1 MAEMKH
7 SLNSL
12 VIFERMIKSRG
23 TYCIKTITLDKIL
36 SASFSV
42 KLILVLLCLQISLI
56 TKAQVNS
63 ILSAEIKSYLFHVVR
78 KSPILERNFGYAFEY
93 FGPNI
98 PMKGGQTNY
107 DSLES
112 IIINEPELLV
122 IRSAEIAKAPKGLI
136 LELSNKTAVWM
147 LNKTLNSIQTG
158 KNEINKEIFDCYLL
172 IFSEN
177 LPKQIE
183 RSKNYE
189 AIFDPKRSPIFNSN
203 LSLYDRCVL
212 LGQLGFVLAE
222 EQVQILEAQH
232 KAINETIE
240 KYTLQIFRNLGG
252 KSNEFENYLL
262 AAGDGSYT
270 AGILAERERDDE
282 GNWNKGLPKAI
293 GLFPYDVKVESKE
306 VVPYRMISRTM
317 ETCGNEK
324 QTNLH
329 FDVWGYNTTK
339 QTTIVIEK
347 NGYSYHLFGS
357 ENTRFLSPDSTFSKG
372 ATFQNVIN
380 DLHNNTFKELE
391 NSLKGK
397 NGYNEQVTT
406 LQKSLEEVYVLIQQ
420 KEAEYGEHTKQNYH
434 TPKHLTRKDQK
445 FKKENSF
452 GGPIN
457 QTPNT
462 KSKRKA
468 RNRRQTELVDL
479 YLEYEAIES
488 ELNSLVEER
497 APVLKE
503 YQDKKGILDNYK
515 RQMGLKWVN
524 FTEVDGLYI
533 FDDSTTFDIKT
544 QEFIFP
550 ASDKQET
557 FEIRLIAIPED
568 LVGENADEVMMHVSK
583 VDIEPFYDADIK
595 IEFKDLFESD
605 AYTLSKTIFQGKD
618 STLLKKFFQQ
628 IDNTQLTFIFEIN
641 GNGVGKWENGS
652 LIKDFE
658 AIELPNYPGKTTEE
672 MKIARADSLFASL
685 RKTNLFM
692 KVDRLIYFRID
703 SYTDPVISNLV
714 VKNHNKIQ
722 ELITSGKITKNDAL
736 SAFRSVAVMNQLKL
750 ELNINASKYLSQEK
764 AKKLID
770 QLNSSIEKSRVK
782 VGNEVLRYKDFRI

>member
-1 MAEMKH
+1 MKH

-12 VIFERMIKSRG
+12 VIFERMIKSSGNIFGNWIGSKNFRNLAFLLLF
-23 TYCIKTITLDKIL
+23 I
-36 SASFSV
+36 SFFSSQ
-42 KLILVLLCLQISLI
+42 LNS
-56 TKAQVNS
+56 QVNNS
-63 ILSAEIKSYLFHVVR
+63 LTAEVKSYLFHVVR
-78 KSPILERNFGYAFEY
+78 KSPILEKNFGYAFEY
-93 FGPNI
+93 FGPKV
-98 PMKGGQTNY
+98 PLKDGQINY
-107 DSLES
+107 DSLET

-158 KNEINKEIFDCYLL
+158 KNEINQEIFDNYLKV
-172 IFSEN
+172 FSNN
-177 LPKQIE
+177 LTKQIE

-212 LGQLGFVLAE
+212 LGQLGFISPE

-270 AGILAERERDDE
+270 AGILAERERDDD

-293 GLFPYDVKVESKE
+293 GLFPYDVKVENKD

-317 ETCGNEK
+317 ETCGNGK

-347 NGYSYHLFGS
+347 NGFTYHLFGS
-357 ENTRFLSPDSTFSKG
+357 EKTRFLSPDSTFSKG
-372 ATFQNVIN
+372 ATFQKVIN
-380 DLHNNTFKELE
+380 DLHTNTFKELE

-397 NGYNEQVTT
+397 NGYNEQITT
-406 LQKSLEEVYVLIQQ
+406 LQKSLEEVYILIQE
-420 KEAEYGEHTKQNYH
+420 KEAEYGEHTKQNYR
-434 TPKHLTRKDQK
+434 TPKHLTRKDRK
-445 FKKENSF
+445 FKKENSY

-468 RNRRQTELVDL
+468 RQRRQTELVDL
-479 YLEYEAIES
+479 YLEYEAIEA
-488 ELNSLVEER
+488 ELNSLIEER

-503 YQDKKGILDNYK
+503 WQDKKAILDNYK

-524 FTEVDGLYI
+524 FKEVDGLYI

-550 ASDKQET
+550 ASDKKES

-595 IEFKDLFESD
+595 IEFRDLFESD
-605 AYTLSKTIFQGKD
+605 AYTLSKTIFQEKD
-618 STLLKKFFQQ
+618 SSLLKKFFRQ
-628 IDNTQLTFIFEIN
+628 IDDSQLTFIFEIN

-652 LIKDFE
+652 LVKDLE
-658 AIELPNYPGKTTEE
+658 AVELPSYPGKTAEE
-672 MKIARADSLFASL
+672 IKVARADSTFSSL
-685 RKTNLFM
+685 RKTNLFI
-692 KVDRLIYFRID
+692 KVDRLIYFRIE
-703 SYTDPVISNLV
+703 SYTDPVVSNLI

-782 VGNEVLRYKDFRI
+782 IGNEVLRYKDFRI

>member
-1 MAEMKH
+1 MTKMKH
-7 SLNSL
+7 SPKSL
-12 VIFERMIKSRG
+12 VIFERMIKSSENSFG
-23 TYCIKTITLDKIL
+23 NCIALKNYWKLTFLL
-36 SASFSV
+36 LFVSLFSSQ
-42 KLILVLLCLQISLI
+42 LNS
-56 TKAQVNS
+56 QVNNS
-63 ILSAEIKSYLFHVVR
+63 LTAEVKSYLFHVVR

-93 FGPNI
+93 FGPKV
-98 PMKGGQTNY
+98 PLKDGQINY
-107 DSLES
+107 DSLET

-158 KNEINKEIFDCYLL
+158 KNEINQDIFDNYLKV
-172 IFSEN
+172 FSNN
-177 LPKQIE
+177 LTKQIE

-212 LGQLGFVLAE
+212 LVQLGFISPE

-270 AGILAERERDDE
+270 AGILAERERDDD

-293 GLFPYDVKVESKE
+293 GLFPYDVKVENKE

-317 ETCGNEK
+317 ETCGNGK

-347 NGYSYHLFGS
+347 NGFTYHLFGS
-357 ENTRFLSPDSTFSKG
+357 EKTRFLSPDSTFSKG
-372 ATFQNVIN
+372 ATFQKVIN
-380 DLHNNTFKELE
+380 DLHTNTFKELE

-406 LQKSLEEVYVLIQQ
+406 LQKSLEEVYILIQE
-420 KEAEYGEHTKQNYH
+420 KEAEYGEHTKQNYR
-434 TPKHLTRKDQK
+434 TPNHLTRKDRK
-445 FKKENSF
+445 FKKENSY

-468 RNRRQTELVDL
+468 RQRRQTELVDL
-479 YLEYEAIES
+479 YLEYEAIEA
-488 ELNSLVEER
+488 ELNSLIEER

-503 YQDKKGILDNYK
+503 WQEKKAILDNYK

-550 ASDKQET
+550 SSDKKES

-595 IEFKDLFESD
+595 IEFRDLFESD
-605 AYTLSKTIFQGKD
+605 AYTLSKTIFQEKD
-618 STLLKKFFQQ
+618 SSLLKKFFRQ
-628 IDNTQLTFIFEIN
+628 IDDSQLTFIFEIN

-652 LIKDFE
+652 LVKDLE
-658 AIELPNYPGKTTEE
+658 VVELPSYPGKTAEE
-672 MKIARADSLFASL
+672 MKVARADSTFSSL

-703 SYTDPVISNLV
+703 SYTDPVVSNLI

-782 VGNEVLRYKDFRI
+782 IGNEVLRYKDFRI

>member
-1 MAEMKH
+1 
-7 SLNSL
+7 
-12 VIFERMIKSRG
+12 MIKS
-23 TYCIKTITLDKIL
+23 
-36 SASFSV
+36 SENSFGNWNAL
-42 KLILVLLCLQISLI
+42 KNYRNLAFLLFFVSFFSSQLNS
-56 TKAQVNS
+56 QVNNS
-63 ILSAEIKSYLFHVVR
+63 LTAEVKSYLFHVVR

-93 FGPNI
+93 FGPKV
-98 PMKGGQTNY
+98 PLKDGQINY
-107 DSLES
+107 DSLET

-158 KNEINKEIFDCYLL
+158 KNEINQEIFDNYLKV
-172 IFSEN
+172 FSNN
-177 LPKQIE
+177 LTKQIE

-212 LGQLGFVLAE
+212 LGQLGFISPE

-270 AGILAERERDDE
+270 AGILAERERDDD

-293 GLFPYDVKVESKE
+293 GLFPYDVKVENKE

-317 ETCGNEK
+317 ETCGNGK

-347 NGYSYHLFGS
+347 NGFTYHLFGS
-357 ENTRFLSPDSTFSKG
+357 EKTRFLSPDSTFSKG
-372 ATFQNVIN
+372 ATFQKVIN
-380 DLHNNTFKELE
+380 DLHTNTFKELE

-406 LQKSLEEVYVLIQQ
+406 LQKSLEEVYILIQE
-420 KEAEYGEHTKQNYH
+420 KEAEYGEDTKQNYR
-434 TPKHLTRKDQK
+434 TPNHLTRKDRK
-445 FKKENSF
+445 FKKENSY

-468 RNRRQTELVDL
+468 RQRRQTELVDL
-479 YLEYEAIES
+479 YLEYEAIEA
-488 ELNSLVEER
+488 ELNSLIEER

-503 YQDKKGILDNYK
+503 WQEKKAILDNYK

-550 ASDKQET
+550 ASDKKES

-595 IEFKDLFESD
+595 IEFRDLFESD
-605 AYTLSKTIFQGKD
+605 AYTLSKTIFQEKD
-618 STLLKKFFQQ
+618 SSLLKKFFRQ
-628 IDNTQLTFIFEIN
+628 IDDSQLTFIFEIN

-652 LIKDFE
+652 LVKDLE
-658 AIELPNYPGKTTEE
+658 AVELPSYPGKTAEE
-672 MKIARADSLFASL
+672 MKVARADSTFSSL

-703 SYTDPVISNLV
+703 SYTDPVVSNLI

>member
-12 VIFERMIKSRG
+12 VIFGRMIKSRVI
-23 TYCIKTITLDKIL
+23 YCVKTIALDKIL

-98 PMKGGQTNY
+98 PMKSGQTNY

-212 LGQLGFVLAE
+212 LGQLGFVSPE

-252 KSNEFENYLL
+252 KSNEFENFLL

-293 GLFPYDVKVESKE
+293 GLFPYDVKVENKE
-306 VVPYRMISRTM
+306 VLPYRMISRTM
-317 ETCGNEK
+317 ETCGNGK

-339 QTTIVIEK
+339 QTTIAIEK
-347 NGYSYHLFGS
+347 NGFTYHLFGS

-420 KEAEYGEHTKQNYH
+420 KEAEYGEHTKQN
-434 TPKHLTRKDQK
+434 
-445 FKKENSF
+445 
-452 GGPIN
+452 
-457 QTPNT
+457 
-462 KSKRKA
+462 
-468 RNRRQTELVDL
+468 
-479 YLEYEAIES
+479 
-488 ELNSLVEER
+488 
-497 APVLKE
+497 
-503 YQDKKGILDNYK
+503 
-515 RQMGLKWVN
+515 
-524 FTEVDGLYI
+524 
-533 FDDSTTFDIKT
+533 
-544 QEFIFP
+544 
-550 ASDKQET
+550 
-557 FEIRLIAIPED
+557 
-568 LVGENADEVMMHVSK
+568 
-583 VDIEPFYDADIK
+583 
-595 IEFKDLFESD
+595 
-605 AYTLSKTIFQGKD
+605 
-618 STLLKKFFQQ
+618 
-628 IDNTQLTFIFEIN
+628 
-641 GNGVGKWENGS
+641 
-652 LIKDFE
+652 
-658 AIELPNYPGKTTEE
+658 
-672 MKIARADSLFASL
+672 
-685 RKTNLFM
+685 
-692 KVDRLIYFRID
+692 
-703 SYTDPVISNLV
+703 
-714 VKNHNKIQ
+714 
-722 ELITSGKITKNDAL
+722 
-736 SAFRSVAVMNQLKL
+736 
-750 ELNINASKYLSQEK
+750 
-764 AKKLID
+764 
-770 QLNSSIEKSRVK
+770 
-782 VGNEVLRYKDFRI
+782 

>member
-1 MAEMKH
+1 MK
-7 SLNSL
+7 
-12 VIFERMIKSRG
+12 
-23 TYCIKTITLDKIL
+23 KIAL
-36 SASFSV
+36 TKFRHFTFLL
-42 KLILVLLCLQISLI
+42 KLILFVYFFLFSLNLS
-56 TKAQVNS
+56 AQTNNS
-63 ILSAEIKSYLFHVVR
+63 LSAEIKSYLFHVVR

-93 FGPNI
+93 FGPKV
-98 PMKGGQTNY
+98 PLKDGQINY
-107 DSLES
+107 DSLET
-112 IIINEPELLV
+112 IIIYEPELLV
-122 IRSAEIAKAPKGLI
+122 IRSAEIAKSPKGLI

-158 KNEINKEIFDCYLL
+158 KNEINKEIFDSYLQN
-172 IFSEN
+172 FTDN
-177 LPKQIE
+177 LPKQIL

-203 LSLYDRCVL
+203 LSLYDRCIL
-212 LGQLGFVLAE
+212 LGQIGFVSPD
-222 EQVQILEAQH
+222 EQVQILEAQNT
-232 KAINETIE
+232 AINKTIE

-270 AGILAERERDDE
+270 AGILSERERDDD

-293 GLFPYDVKVESKE
+293 GLFPYDVKVEDKT
-306 VVPYRMISRTM
+306 VMPNRMISRTM
-317 ETCGNEK
+317 ETCGNGK

-339 QTTIVIEK
+339 QTTVVIEK
-347 NGYSYHLFGS
+347 NGFTYHLFGS
-357 ENTRFLSPDSTFSKG
+357 EKTRFLSPDSTFSKG
-372 ATFQNVIN
+372 ATFQKVIN
-380 DLHNNTFKELE
+380 DLHTNTFKELE

-397 NGYNEQVTT
+397 NGYNEQVMTV
-406 LQKSLEEVYVLIQQ
+406 QKQLEVVYILIQE
-420 KEAEYGEHTKQNYH
+420 KEAEYGEHTKQNFR
-434 TPKHLTRKDQK
+434 TPNHLTRKDRK

-479 YLEYEAIES
+479 YQEYESIEA

-503 YQDKKGILDNYK
+503 YQEKKGILDNYR
-515 RQMGLKWVN
+515 RQMGLKWMN
-524 FTEVDGLYI
+524 FRELDGLYI

-550 ASDKQET
+550 VSDKKET

-605 AYTLSKTIFQGKD
+605 AYNLSKTIFQEKD
-618 STLLKKFFQQ
+618 SSLLKTFFRQ
-628 IDNTQLTFIFEIN
+628 IENSHLTFIFEIN

-652 LIKDFE
+652 LVKDLA
-658 AIELPNYPGKTTEE
+658 AIELPNYPGNSPEAIKA
-672 MKIARADSLFASL
+672 ARADSTFSSL
-685 RKTNLFM
+685 RKTNLFI

-703 SYTDPVISNLV
+703 SYTDPVVSNLI
-714 VKNHNKIQ
+714 VKNHNKMQ
-722 ELITSGKITKNDAL
+722 ELIISGKITKNDAL
-736 SAFRSVAVMNQLKL
+736 SAFRSVALMNQLKL
-750 ELNINASKYLSQEK
+750 ELNVNASKYLSQEK

-782 VGNEVLRYKDFRI
+782 VGNESLRFRDFKF

>member
-1 MAEMKH
+1 MTKMKH
-7 SLNSL
+7 SPKSL
-12 VIFERMIKSRG
+12 VIFERMIKS
-23 TYCIKTITLDKIL
+23 
-36 SASFSV
+36 SENSFGIWIAL
-42 KLILVLLCLQISLI
+42 KNYRNQAFLLFFVSFFSSQLNS
-56 TKAQVNS
+56 QVNNS
-63 ILSAEIKSYLFHVVR
+63 LTAEVKSYLFHVVR

-93 FGPNI
+93 FGPKV
-98 PMKGGQTNY
+98 PLKDGQINY
-107 DSLES
+107 DSLET

-158 KNEINKEIFDCYLL
+158 KNEINQEIFDNYLKV
-172 IFSEN
+172 FSNN
-177 LPKQIE
+177 LTKQIE

-212 LGQLGFVLAE
+212 LGQLGFISPE

-270 AGILAERERDDE
+270 AGILAERERDDD

-293 GLFPYDVKVESKE
+293 GLFPYDVKVENKE

-317 ETCGNEK
+317 ETCGNGK

-347 NGYSYHLFGS
+347 NGFTYHLFGS
-357 ENTRFLSPDSTFSKG
+357 EKTRFLSPDSTFSKG
-372 ATFQNVIN
+372 ATFQKVIN
-380 DLHNNTFKELE
+380 DLHTNTFKELE

-406 LQKSLEEVYVLIQQ
+406 LQKSLEEVYILIQE
-420 KEAEYGEHTKQNYH
+420 KEAEYGEHTKQNYR
-434 TPKHLTRKDQK
+434 TPNHLTRKDRK
-445 FKKENSF
+445 FKKENSY

-468 RNRRQTELVDL
+468 RQRRQTELVDL
-479 YLEYEAIES
+479 YLEYETIEA
-488 ELNSLVEER
+488 ELNSLIEER

-503 YQDKKGILDNYK
+503 WQEKKAILDNYK

-550 ASDKQET
+550 ASDKKES

-595 IEFKDLFESD
+595 IEFRDLFESD
-605 AYTLSKTIFQGKD
+605 AYTLSKTIFQEKD
-618 STLLKKFFQQ
+618 SSLLKKFFRQ
-628 IDNTQLTFIFEIN
+628 IDDSQLTFIFEIN

-652 LIKDFE
+652 LVKDLQ
-658 AIELPNYPGKTTEE
+658 AVELPSYPGKTAEE
-672 MKIARADSLFASL
+672 MKVARADSTFSSL

-703 SYTDPVISNLV
+703 SYTDPVVSNLI

-782 VGNEVLRYKDFRI
+782 IGNEVLRYKDFRI

>member
-1 MAEMKH
+1 M
-7 SLNSL
+7 
-12 VIFERMIKSRG
+12 
-23 TYCIKTITLDKIL
+23 
-36 SASFSV
+36 
-42 KLILVLLCLQISLI
+42 
-56 TKAQVNS
+56 
-63 ILSAEIKSYLFHVVR
+63 
-78 KSPILERNFGYAFEY
+78 
-93 FGPNI
+93 
-98 PMKGGQTNY
+98 
-107 DSLES
+107 
-112 IIINEPELLV
+112 V

-158 KNEINKEIFDCYLL
+158 KNEINQEILDNYLRV
-172 IFSEN
+172 FAEN
-177 LPKQIE
+177 LSKQIE

-212 LGQLGFVLAE
+212 LGQLGFVSPQD
-222 EQVQILEAQH
+222 QVQILEAQH
-232 KAINETIE
+232 RAINETIE

-270 AGILAERERDDE
+270 AGILSERERDDD

-293 GLFPYDVKVESKE
+293 GLFPYDLKVENKE
-306 VVPYRMISRTM
+306 VIPYRMISRTM
-317 ETCGNEK
+317 ETCGNGK

-347 NGYSYHLFGS
+347 NGFTYHLFGS
-357 ENTRFLSPDSTFSKG
+357 EQTRFLSPDSNFSKG
-372 ATFQNVIN
+372 STFQKVIN
-380 DLHNNTFKELE
+380 DLHSNTFKELE
-391 NSLKGK
+391 TSLKGK
-397 NGYNEQVTT
+397 NGYNEQINTH
-406 LQKSLEEVYVLIQQ
+406 QKSLEEVYILIQG
-420 KEAEYGEHTKQNYH
+420 KEAEYGEHSKQNYR
-434 TPKHLTRKDQK
+434 TPNHLTRKDRK
-445 FKKENSF
+445 FKKENSN

-468 RNRRQTELVDL
+468 RQRKQTELVDL
-479 YLEYEAIES
+479 FLEYETIEA
-488 ELNSLVEER
+488 ELNSLIEER
-497 APVLKE
+497 APILKE
-503 YQDKKGILDNYK
+503 WQNKKAILDDYK
-515 RQMGLKWVN
+515 RQMGLKWVD
-524 FTEVDGLYI
+524 FTEIDGLYI

-550 ASDKQET
+550 TSDKKES

-568 LVGENADEVMMHVSK
+568 LVGENADEVMLHVSK

-605 AYTLSKTIFQGKD
+605 AFSLSKTIFQEKD
-618 STLLKKFFQQ
+618 SSLLKKFFQQ
-628 IDNTQLTFIFEIN
+628 IDNSQLSFNFEIN
-641 GNGVGKWENGS
+641 GNGVGKWENGA
-652 LIKDFE
+652 LVKNWE
-658 AIELPNYPGKTTEE
+658 AIELSNYPGKTAQEIK
-672 MKIARADSLFASL
+672 MARADSSFASL
-685 RKTNLFM
+685 RKTNLFI

-703 SYTDPVISNLV
+703 SYTDPVVSNLV
-714 VKNHNKIQ
+714 LKNHSKIQ

-770 QLNSSIEKSRVK
+770 QLNSSIEKGRVK
-782 VGNEVLRYKDFRI
+782 VGNEVLRCKDFRI

>member
-1 MAEMKH
+1 MKH

-12 VIFERMIKSRG
+12 VIFERMIKPSENYG
-23 TYCIKTITLDKIL
+23 MKKHYLDKIL
-36 SASFSV
+36 FASISPR
-42 KLILVLLCLQISLI
+42 LILLAIICSISFI
-56 TKAQVNS
+56 SKAQVNNS
-63 ILSAEIKSYLFHVVR
+63 LTAEVKSYLFHVVR

-93 FGPNI
+93 FGPKV
-98 PMKGGQTNY
+98 PMKDGQINY
-107 DSLES
+107 DSLET

-122 IRSAEIAKAPKGLI
+122 IRSAEIAKSPKGLI

-158 KNEINKEIFDCYLL
+158 KNEINQEIFDTYLQV
-172 IFSEN
+172 FSEN
-177 LPKQIE
+177 LSKQII

-189 AIFDPKRSPIFNSN
+189 AIFDPRRSPIFNSN

-212 LGQLGFVLAE
+212 LGQIGFISPE
-222 EQVQILEAQH
+222 EQVQILEAQN

-270 AGILAERERDDE
+270 AGILAERERDDD

-293 GLFPYDVKVESKE
+293 GLFPYDVKVENKE

-317 ETCGNEK
+317 ETCGNGK

-347 NGYSYHLFGS
+347 NGFTYHLFGS
-357 ENTRFLSPDSTFSKG
+357 EKTRFLSPDSTFSKG
-372 ATFQNVIN
+372 ATFQKVIN
-380 DLHNNTFKELE
+380 DLHTNTFKELE

-406 LQKSLEEVYVLIQQ
+406 LQKSLEEVYILIQE
-420 KEAEYGEHTKQNYH
+420 KEAEYGEHTKQNYR
-434 TPKHLTRKDQK
+434 TPNHLTRKDRK
-445 FKKENSF
+445 FKKENSY

-468 RNRRQTELVDL
+468 RQRRQTELVDL
-479 YLEYEAIES
+479 YLEYEAIEA
-488 ELNSLVEER
+488 ELNSLIEER

-503 YQDKKGILDNYK
+503 WQEKKAILDNYK

-550 ASDKQET
+550 VSDKKEN

-595 IEFKDLFESD
+595 IEFRDLFESD
-605 AYTLSKTIFQGKD
+605 SYTLSKTIFQEKD
-618 STLLKKFFQQ
+618 SSLLKKFFRQ
-628 IDNTQLTFIFEIN
+628 IDDSQLSFIFEIN

-652 LIKDFE
+652 LVKDQE
-658 AIELPNYPGKTTEE
+658 AKELPSYPGKTTEE
-672 MKIARADSLFASL
+672 MKVARADSLFASL

-703 SYTDPVISNLV
+703 SYTDPVVSNLI
-714 VKNHNKIQ
+714 VKNHSKIQ
-722 ELITSGKITKNDAL
+722 ELISSGKITKNDAL

-750 ELNINASKYLSQEK
+750 ELNVNASKYLSQEK

>member
-12 VIFERMIKSRG
+12 VIFGRMIKSRVI
-23 TYCIKTITLDKIL
+23 YCVKTIALDKIL

-98 PMKGGQTNY
+98 PMKSGQTNY

-212 LGQLGFVLAE
+212 LGQLGFVSPE

-252 KSNEFENYLL
+252 KSNEFENFLL

-293 GLFPYDVKVESKE
+293 GLFPYDVKVENKE
-306 VVPYRMISRTM
+306 VLPYRMISRTM
-317 ETCGNEK
+317 ETCGNGK

-339 QTTIVIEK
+339 QTTIAIEK
-347 NGYSYHLFGS
+347 NGFTYHLFGS

-434 TPKHLTRKDQK
+434 TPKHLTRKDRK

-479 YLEYEAIES
+479 YLEYEATES

-557 FEIRLIAIPED
+557 FEVRLIAIPED

-628 IDNTQLTFIFEIN
+628 IDDSQLTFIFEIN

-652 LIKDFE
+652 LVKDLE

-685 RKTNLFM
+685 RKTNLFI

-703 SYTDPVISNLV
+703 SYTDPVVSNLI
-714 VKNHNKIQ
+714 VKNHSKIQ

-782 VGNEVLRYKDFRI
+782 IGNEVLRYKDFRI

>member
-1 MAEMKH
+1 MGELICKMKH

-12 VIFERMIKSRG
+12 VIFGRMIKSNG
-23 TYCIKTITLDKIL
+23 N
-36 SASFSV
+36 SFGNWIALKNSRNLAFLLLFV
-42 KLILVLLCLQISLI
+42 SFFSSKLNS
-56 TKAQVNS
+56 QVNNS
-63 ILSAEIKSYLFHVVR
+63 LSAEIKSYLFHVVR
-78 KSPILERNFGYAFEY
+78 KSPILEKNFGYAFEY
-93 FGPNI
+93 FGPKV
-98 PMKGGQTNY
+98 PLKDGQINY
-107 DSLES
+107 DSLET

-158 KNEINKEIFDCYLL
+158 KNEINQEILDNYLRV
-172 IFSEN
+172 FAEN
-177 LPKQIE
+177 LSKQIE

-189 AIFDPKRSPIFNSN
+189 VIFDPKRSPIFNSN

-212 LGQLGFVLAE
+212 LGQLGFVSPQD
-222 EQVQILEAQH
+222 QVQILEAQH
-232 KAINETIE
+232 RAINETIE

-270 AGILAERERDDE
+270 AGILSERERDDD

-293 GLFPYDVKVESKE
+293 GLFPYDLKVENKE
-306 VVPYRMISRTM
+306 VIPYRMISRTM
-317 ETCGNEK
+317 ETCGNGK

-339 QTTIVIEK
+339 QTTIVIVK
-347 NGYSYHLFGS
+347 NGFTYHLFGS
-357 ENTRFLSPDSTFSKG
+357 EQTRFLSPDSNFSKG
-372 ATFQNVIN
+372 STFQKVIN
-380 DLHNNTFKELE
+380 DLHSNTFKELE
-391 NSLKGK
+391 TSLKGK
-397 NGYNEQVTT
+397 NGYNEQINTH
-406 LQKSLEEVYVLIQQ
+406 QKSLEEVYILIQG
-420 KEAEYGEHTKQNYH
+420 KEAEYGEHSKQNYR
-434 TPKHLTRKDQK
+434 TPNHLTRKDRK
-445 FKKENSF
+445 FKKENSN

-468 RNRRQTELVDL
+468 RQRKQTELVDL
-479 YLEYEAIES
+479 FLEYETIEA
-488 ELNSLVEER
+488 ELNSLIEER
-497 APVLKE
+497 APILKE
-503 YQDKKGILDNYK
+503 WQNKKAILDDYK
-515 RQMGLKWVN
+515 RQMGLKWVG
-524 FTEVDGLYI
+524 FTEIDGLYI

-550 ASDKQET
+550 TSDKKES

-568 LVGENADEVMMHVSK
+568 LVGENADEVMLHVSK

-605 AYTLSKTIFQGKD
+605 AFSLSKTIFQEKD
-618 STLLKKFFQQ
+618 SSLLKKFFQQ
-628 IDNTQLTFIFEIN
+628 IDNSQLSFNFEIN
-641 GNGVGKWENGS
+641 GNGVGKWENGA
-652 LIKDFE
+652 LVKNWE
-658 AIELPNYPGKTTEE
+658 AIELSNYPGKTAQEIK
-672 MKIARADSLFASL
+672 MARADSSFASL
-685 RKTNLFM
+685 RKTNLFI

-703 SYTDPVISNLV
+703 SYTDPVVSNLV
-714 VKNHNKIQ
+714 VKNHSKIQ

-770 QLNSSIEKSRVK
+770 QLNSSIEKGRVK
-782 VGNEVLRYKDFRI
+782 VGNEVLRCKDFRI